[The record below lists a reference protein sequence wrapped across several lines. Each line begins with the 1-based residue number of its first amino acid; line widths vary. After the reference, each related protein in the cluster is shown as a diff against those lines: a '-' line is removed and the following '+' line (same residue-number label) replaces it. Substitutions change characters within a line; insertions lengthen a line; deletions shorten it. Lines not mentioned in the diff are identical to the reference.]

1 MSRYL
6 GVDIGG
12 TSMKAVV
19 CDDTGRVLDHQTRA
33 TGDDGGNQW
42 LRDLPAWI
50 ADMAAGGVDG
60 IGVAAPGLAAE
71 DGQRI
76 ASMPGRLSGLEG
88 LDWREF
94 LAANAPVRVL
104 NDAHAAL
111 MAEAWCG
118 AAKGC
123 PNVILLTLGTGVGGA
138 AMVDGRILRGRLGRA
153 GHLGHI
159 SMNPHGSP
167 DIVNTP
173 GSLESAIGECTLAA
187 RSDGR
192 FATTRELIAAMAGG
206 DQAAG
211 KIWDESIRALAA
223 AIAGLINVLDPEL
236 VVLGGGIARSGAALL
251 TPLSKYLDRFE
262 WRPGG
267 MRVRLALAELGG
279 YAGAIGAAASVHLR
293 GDFR

>member
-19 CDDTGRVLDHQTRA
+19 CDDTGRVLDRQTRD
-33 TGDDGGNQW
+33 TSDDGGNQW
-42 LRDLPAWI
+42 LHDLPAWI
-50 ADMAAGGVDG
+50 DDMAAGGVDG

-111 MAEAWCG
+111 VAEAWCG

-123 PNVILLTLGTGVGGA
+123 HNVMMLTLGTGVGGA

>member
-19 CDDTGRVLDHQTRA
+19 CDDTGRVLDHLTRA

-123 PNVILLTLGTGVGGA
+123 HNVMMLTLGTGVGGA

-223 AIAGLINVLDPEL
+223 TIAGLINVLDPEL